1 DLLRLGDRA
10 QDHVHVHARDHR
22 GGVDRGQVAHVRGD
36 PVEDRLPQLGVRALA
51 PAEHDRD
58 LDLVTALEE
67 PANVVDLRLVVVV
80 VDLHAEL
87 DRLHLLLAGALAR
100 LLHLLLLL
108 ETVAT
113 VVEELG
119 DGRLSRLAHQ
129 YEVEVLLPGTTQ
141 RVPRLD
147 DAYLLT
153 VGADETHLPH
163 PDLFVHLQFSRYE
176 STSSGTSAPRPAS
189 LLPAGRQRERS
200 TLADRSAP

>member
-1 DLLRLGDRA
+1 
-10 QDHVHVHARDHR
+10 
-22 GGVDRGQVAHVRGD
+22 GD

-108 ETVAT
+108 EAVAT
-113 VVEELG
+113 VIRSGVPVEDRLPQLGVRALAPAEHDRDLDLVTALEEPANVVDLRLVVVVVDLHAELDRLHLLLAGALARLLHLLLLLEAVATVIEELG
-119 DGRLSRLAHQ
+119 DRRLRGLAHQ
-129 YEVEVLLPGTTQ
+129 YEVEVFLPGTPQ
-141 RVPRLD
+141 RVPRVD
-147 DAYLLT
+147 DA
-153 VGADETHLPH
+153 
-163 PDLFVHLQFSRYE
+163 DL
-176 STSSGTSAPRPAS
+176 
-189 LLPAGRQRERS
+189 
-200 TLADRSAP
+200 